1 MKKNVYQ
8 IVNDMDKDGK
18 VQFTANVGLMM
29 LWFVEGQSIA
39 YIAEKCGLHPRCIK
53 SREDDML
60 LILRNQ
66 VGRWRYFKMLFTR

>member
-1 MKKNVYQ
+1 MKENVYQ
-8 IVNDMDKDGK
+8 IINSMDKDGK
-18 VQFTANVGLMM
+18 IKFTSSVGLMM

-39 YIAEKCGLHPRCIK
+39 YIAEKFGIHPQCVK

-66 VGRWRYFKMLFTR
+66 VGRWRYFKMLFAK